1 MKQMYHVIMTLA
13 VSLLIFACEKEEV
26 VDTFPQDLT
35 KTEWCIASLSEG
47 EMFVYSFIAT
57 GTSGY
62 GYKYKCYGNGRIV
75 ETFPF
80 HWTYNS
86 KTAQLSLLFNDS
98 NVGEDYAIV
107 SHDEGNIFF
116 EVNRAVIG
124 RNVKT
129 AVIFLLYPGV
139 SE

>member
-62 GYKYKCYGNGRIV
+62 GYKYKCYCNGRIV
-75 ETFPF
+75 
-80 HWTYNS
+80 
-86 KTAQLSLLFNDS
+86 
-98 NVGEDYAIV
+98 
-107 SHDEGNIFF
+107 
-116 EVNRAVIG
+116 
-124 RNVKT
+124 
-129 AVIFLLYPGV
+129 
-139 SE
+139 